1 LTPVSYFCIS
11 SDSKITLKECI
22 LANHKSALKRAK
34 QNEIR
39 RIRNKSVKTRIKN
52 VIKDLKLAI
61 DGESKE
67 TVPEKL
73 NATKSA
79 IDKAA
84 KKGVIHRRTAA
95 RKTSRLSKLANPDS
109 A

>member
-1 LTPVSYFCIS
+1 M
-11 SDSKITLKECI
+11 
-22 LANHKSALKRAK
+22 ANHKSALKRAK

-39 RIRNKSVKTRIKN
+39 RIRNKSVKTRVKNTIKE
-52 VIKDLKLAI
+52 LKLSI

-67 TVPEKL
+67 AIPEKL
-73 NATKSA
+73 NAAKSV

-84 KKGVIHRRTAA
+84 KKGIIHPKTAA
-95 RKTSRLSKLANPDS
+95 RKISRLSKQANADS

>member
-1 LTPVSYFCIS
+1 
-11 SDSKITLKECI
+11 
-22 LANHKSALKRAK
+22 LANHKSALKRAR

-39 RIRNKSVKTRIKN
+39 RIRNKSVKTRVKN
-52 VIKDLKLAI
+52 IIKDLKLAI

-67 TVPEKL
+67 AVPEKL
-73 NATKSA
+73 NAAKSA
-79 IDKAA
+79 VDKAA

-95 RKTSRLSKLANPDS
+95 RKISRLSRLANPDS